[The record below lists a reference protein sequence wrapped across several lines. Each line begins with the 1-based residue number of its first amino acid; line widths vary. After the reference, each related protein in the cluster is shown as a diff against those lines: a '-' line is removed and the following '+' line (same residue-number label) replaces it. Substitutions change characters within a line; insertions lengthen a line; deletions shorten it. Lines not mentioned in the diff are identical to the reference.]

1 MSQPMLIRSPLSAG
15 ITRTLSSKLSIA
27 LILIL
32 ISSSVAMFFAGQFW
46 MKRYN
51 EEITQKINASIAMYV
66 TDAYELIDK
75 DDEKPNLDV
84 IKKLSR
90 QAMIINPIAE
100 VYLLDSTGRIIAHAL
115 PETSIQQRTIPL
127 GPIKTFINGDAEFPL
142 HGIDPR
148 DPTQTKIFSA
158 AQVLNNGTP
167 QGYLYVV
174 LGSKIHQ
181 EMGKDIKSSHSRS
194 MAVMTLSMISL
205 AAVTA
210 GLLIFSLLI
219 NPLSKPS
226 KRIGQFSEQQLGK
239 TLESKHRSLSKPSK
253 PQPAKDEIDQLQQT
267 FAQMA
272 AQIEQ
277 QFDQLKDADN
287 SRRELIANV
296 SHDLRTPL
304 ASTQGY
310 LETLFIKDKQLTD
323 KERLHYLKTA
333 ISSTSRL
340 GQLIGDLFELS
351 KLEAFNVA
359 PKFETFSLA
368 ELVYDTLQELE
379 LELKDKGIHY
389 QVIIPNHSLNVH
401 ADISLIQRV
410 FENLIRNAIA
420 YTPQNGNI
428 VFQLEPQATFTTKAI
443 KISISD
449 NGAGISQDDLPH
461 IFERFY
467 TNPDKSRE
475 AHNSTGLGLAIVKRI
490 LELHNSP
497 IKVRSTLNQGTCFE
511 FSLPFAT

>member
-51 EEITQKINASIAMYV
+51 EEITQKINASIAMYI
-66 TDAYELIDK
+66 TDAYKLIDK

-84 IKKLSR
+84 IKKLSS
-90 QAMIINPIAE
+90 QAMIITPIAE
-100 VYLLDSTGRIIAHAL
+100 VYLLDSTGRIIGHAL

-127 GPIKTFINGDAEFPL
+127 GAIKTFINGDAEFPL

-181 EMGKDIKSSHSRS
+181 EMSKDIKSSHSRS

-219 NPLSKPS
+219 NPLSKLS
-226 KRIGQFSEQQLGK
+226 KKIGQFSEQQLGK
-239 TLESKHRSLSKPSK
+239 TLEIKHESLSKPSK
-253 PQPAKDEIDQLQQT
+253 PQPAKDEIDQLQQAFT
-267 FAQMA
+267 QMA

-310 LETLFIKDKQLTD
+310 LETLLIKDKQLTQ

-333 ISSTSRL
+333 ISSTGRL
-340 GQLIGDLFELS
+340 GLLIGDLFELS

-379 LELKDKGIHY
+379 LELKEKGIHY
-389 QVIIPNHSLNVH
+389 QVTTPNHNLNVH
-401 ADISLIQRV
+401 ADIGLIQRV

-420 YTPQNGNI
+420 YTPQDGNI
-428 VFQLEPQATFTTKAI
+428 VFQLEPQTTFTTKAI

>member
-115 PETSIQQRTIPL
+115 PETSIQQRIIPL

-219 NPLSKPS
+219 NPLSKLS

-239 TLESKHRSLSKPSK
+239 TLESKHRISK
-253 PQPAKDEIDQLQQT
+253 QT
-267 FAQMA
+267 LKA
-272 AQIEQ
+272 A
-277 QFDQLKDADN
+277 
-287 SRRELIANV
+287 
-296 SHDLRTPL
+296 
-304 ASTQGY
+304 
-310 LETLFIKDKQLTD
+310 
-323 KERLHYLKTA
+323 
-333 ISSTSRL
+333 
-340 GQLIGDLFELS
+340 
-351 KLEAFNVA
+351 
-359 PKFETFSLA
+359 
-368 ELVYDTLQELE
+368 
-379 LELKDKGIHY
+379 
-389 QVIIPNHSLNVH
+389 
-401 ADISLIQRV
+401 
-410 FENLIRNAIA
+410 
-420 YTPQNGNI
+420 
-428 VFQLEPQATFTTKAI
+428 
-443 KISISD
+443 
-449 NGAGISQDDLPH
+449 
-461 IFERFY
+461 
-467 TNPDKSRE
+467 
-475 AHNSTGLGLAIVKRI
+475 
-490 LELHNSP
+490 
-497 IKVRSTLNQGTCFE
+497 TC
-511 FSLPFAT
+511 

>member
-1 MSQPMLIRSPLSAG
+1 MSQPTVNRSPL
-15 ITRTLSSKLSIA
+15 TRTLSSKLSIA

-32 ISSSVAMFFAGQFW
+32 ISSSVAMFLAGQFW
-46 MKRYN
+46 MKQYN
-51 EEITQKINASIAMYV
+51 EEITQKINASIAMYI
-66 TDAYELIDK
+66 TDAYELIGK
-75 DDEKPNLDV
+75 DDEKPKLDV
-84 IKKLSR
+84 IKELSR

-115 PETSIQQRTIPL
+115 PEARIQQRTIPL
-127 GPIKTFINGDAEFPL
+127 DPIKAFINGDAVFPL
-142 HGIDPR
+142 HGVDPR

-158 AQVLNNGTP
+158 AQVPNSGAV

-174 LGSKIHQ
+174 LGSKIYQ

-194 MAVMTLSMISL
+194 MAVMTLSMIGL
-205 AAVTA
+205 AAVIA
-210 GLLIFSLLI
+210 GVLIFSLLI
-219 NPLSKPS
+219 NPLNKLS
-226 KRIGQFSEQQLGK
+226 KRIGQFSEQQRGN
-239 TLESKHRSLSKPSK
+239 TRGRKHSSLSHSLSQQATSP
-253 PQPAKDEIDQLQQT
+253 PAKDEIDQLQQT
-267 FAQMA
+267 FGQMT

-304 ASTQGY
+304 ASAQGY
-310 LETLFIKDKQLTD
+310 LETLLIKDKQLSQN
-323 KERLHYLKTA
+323 ERLHYLKTA
-333 ISSTSRL
+333 ISSTTRL

-351 KLEAFNVA
+351 KLEAINVA

-379 LELKDKGIHY
+379 LELKEKGIHY
-389 QVIIPNHSLNVH
+389 QVITPNHNLNVH

-420 YTPQNGNI
+420 YTPKNGRI
-428 VFQLEPQATFTTKAI
+428 VFQLEAQTNVTTDAI

-475 AHNSTGLGLAIVKRI
+475 ANHSTGLGLAIVKRI

-497 IKVRSTLNQGTCFE
+497 INVQSTLNQGTCFE
-511 FSLPFAT
+511 FSLPFAA

>member
-1 MSQPMLIRSPLSAG
+1 MLIRSPLSAG

-51 EEITQKINASIAMYV
+51 EEITQKINASIVMYI
-66 TDAYELIDK
+66 TDAYKLIDK

-84 IKKLSR
+84 IKKLSS
-90 QAMIINPIAE
+90 QAMIITPIAE
-100 VYLLDSTGRIIAHAL
+100 VYLLDSTGRIIGHAL

-181 EMGKDIKSSHSRS
+181 EMSKDIKSSHSRS

-219 NPLSKPS
+219 NPLSKLS
-226 KRIGQFSEQQLGK
+226 KKIGQFSEQQLGK
-239 TLESKHRSLSKPSK
+239 TLEIKHESLSKPSK
-253 PQPAKDEIDQLQQT
+253 PQPAKDEIDQLQQAFT
-267 FAQMA
+267 QMA

-310 LETLFIKDKQLTD
+310 LETLLIKDKQLTQ

-333 ISSTSRL
+333 ISSTGRL
-340 GQLIGDLFELS
+340 GLLIGDLFELS

-379 LELKDKGIHY
+379 LELKEKGIHY
-389 QVIIPNHSLNVH
+389 QVTTPNHNLNVH

-420 YTPQNGNI
+420 YTPQDGNI
-428 VFQLEPQATFTTKAI
+428 VFQLEPQTTFTTKAI

-490 LELHNSP
+490 LELHDSP